1 MGGSFTL
8 VVVLFGIVAGVTAL
22 MLYRRRS
29 AAPKTANPT
38 ADEPVEQKRKAAQWG
53 VRIYASDKEKAC
65 PQVRPILGK
74 EFALAE
80 RPPLPVQGCVFST
93 HCECQ
98 YVKLFDRRKAERR
111 SGKERRQL
119 QRFEQGKRD
128 RRMGKDRRK
137 NRDVDW
143 V

>member
-8 VVVLFGIVAGVTAL
+8 VVVLFGIVVGATAL
-22 MLYRRRS
+22 LLYRRRS
-29 AAPKTANPT
+29 AALDSAGKENGGPAAKG
-38 ADEPVEQKRKAAQWG
+38 RSAQWG
-53 VRIYASDKEKAC
+53 VRIHVSDKDKAC

-74 EFALAE
+74 EFPLAD
-80 RPPLPVQGCVFST
+80 RPQLPVQGCVFST
-93 HCECQ
+93 HCECH
-98 YVKLFDRRKAERR
+98 YVKLFDRRKNERR

-119 QRFEQGKRD
+119 QRFEEGKRD
-128 RRMGKDRRK
+128 RRSGKDRRK

>member
-1 MGGSFTL
+1 MGGSFVL
-8 VVVLFGIVAGVTAL
+8 VVVLFGVVAGATAL

-29 AAPKTANPT
+29 IAAPKKTDGEAVAHN
-38 ADEPVEQKRKAAQWG
+38 EKRAAQWG
-53 VRIYASDKEKAC
+53 VRIHAPNKDKAC
-65 PQVRPILGK
+65 PQVRPLIGK
-74 EFALAE
+74 EF
-80 RPPLPVQGCVFST
+80 PLSEKPQLPAQGCPFPA

-98 YVKLFDRRKAERR
+98 YVKLFDRRKEERR
-111 SGKERRQL
+111 SGKERRQH

-128 RRMGKDRRK
+128 RRAGKDRRK